1 MEGVDTA
8 QMIRDAIAWD
18 GRLNEANL
26 VARFSNGV
34 ATLSG
39 VVTSEDERCEAEDVV
54 AHVPGVKQVV
64 NEILVVL
71 EARR

>member
-26 VARFSNGV
+26 VVRYANGV

-39 VVTSEDERCEAEDVV
+39 VVTSDEERREAEDVV
-54 AHVPGVKQVV
+54 AHVPGVKRVV
-64 NEILVVL
+64 NEILVAL
-71 EARR
+71 EVRP